1 MNKGLS
7 KVIDITRSLKES
19 PTMSVGDGGFTN
31 SATASGP
38 VSGYDVPLPLPDL
51 SQDYQTPGESGLAK
65 YRFSNVYPVEKVTEK
80 NIDSMVDASN
90 EYLQLTDK
98 GNQRNAEERINRIR
112 QMFKSLREEAGAG
125 PTMSVGDGGYTGK
138 ANASGPVAGYDP
150 VIGRVDRRNKK
161 QKNYPK
167 KYVQMYR
174 DMMKGQRLKSVMT

>member
-7 KVIDITRSLKES
+7 KLIDITRSLKES

-90 EYLQLTDK
+90 EYLQLADK

-112 QMFKSLREEAGAG
+112 QMFKSLREEAG

-150 VIGRVDRRNKK
+150 IIGRVDRRNKK

-174 DMMKGQRLKSVMT
+174 DIMKGQRLKSVMT

>member
-31 SATASGP
+31 SATAGGP

-90 EYLQLTDK
+90 EYLQLADK
-98 GNQRNAEERINRIR
+98 ENQRNAEERINRIR
-112 QMFKSLREEAGAG
+112 QMFKSLREEAG

-150 VIGRVDRRNKK
+150 VIGRIDRRTKK

-167 KYVQMYR
+167 LYVQMYQ
-174 DMMKGQRLKSVMT
+174 DIMKGKRLKSVMT

>member
-1 MNKGLS
+1 MNKRLS
-7 KVIDITRSLKES
+7 KVIAITRSLKES
-19 PTMSVGDGGFTN
+19 PPMSVGDGGFTN

-51 SQDYQTPGESGLAK
+51 SQDYQPPGESGLAK

-90 EYLQLTDK
+90 EYLQLADK
-98 GNQRNAEERINRIR
+98 ENQRNAEERINRIR
-112 QMFKSLREEAGAG
+112 QMFKSLREEAG

-138 ANASGPVAGYDP
+138 ANASVPVAGYDP
-150 VIGRVDRRNKK
+150 VIGRIDRRTKK

-167 KYVQMYR
+167 LYVQMYH
-174 DMMKGQRLKSVMT
+174 DIMKGKRLKSVMT

>member
-90 EYLQLTDK
+90 EYLQLADK
-98 GNQRNAEERINRIR
+98 ENQRNAEETINRIR
-112 QMFKSLREEAGAG
+112 QMFKSLREEAG

-150 VIGRVDRRNKK
+150 VIGRVDRRTKK

-167 KYVQMYR
+167 LYVQMYQ
-174 DMMKGQRLKSVMT
+174 DIMKGKRLKSVMT

>member
-38 VSGYDVPLPLPDL
+38 VSGYDAVLPLPDL

-80 NIDSMVDASN
+80 NIDNMVDASN
-90 EYLQLTDK
+90 EYLQLADK
-98 GNQRNAEERINRIR
+98 SNQRNAEERINRIR
-112 QMFKSLREEAGAG
+112 QMFKSLREEAG

>member
-65 YRFSNVYPVEKVTEK
+65 YRFSNVYPVEKVTER

-90 EYLQLTDK
+90 EYLQLADK

-112 QMFKSLREEAGAG
+112 QMFKSLREEAG

-150 VIGRVDRRNKK
+150 VIGRVDRRTKK

-167 KYVQMYR
+167 LYVQMYQ
-174 DMMKGQRLKSVMT
+174 DIMKGKRLKSVMT

>member
-19 PTMSVGDGGFTN
+19 PTMSVGDGGYTN

-38 VSGYDVPLPLPDL
+38 VSGYDAPLPLPTLD
-51 SQDYQTPGESGLAK
+51 QDYQTPGQSGLAK
-65 YRFSNVYPVEKVTEK
+65 YRFSNVYPAQDVTNK
-80 NIDSMVDASN
+80 DVDNMVDASS
-90 EYLQLTDK
+90 EYVKLVDEGT
-98 GNQRNAEERINRIR
+98 QRKMDERVDRLR
-112 QMFKSLREEAGAG
+112 QMVKSLREETG
-125 PTMSVGDGGYTGK
+125 PTMSVGAGGYTGA

-150 VIGRVDRRNKK
+150 VIGTIDRRNKK

>member
-1 MNKGLS
+1 
-7 KVIDITRSLKES
+7 
-19 PTMSVGDGGFTN
+19 MSVGDGGFTN

-90 EYLQLTDK
+90 EYLQLADK
-98 GNQRNAEERINRIR
+98 ENQRNAEERINRIR
-112 QMFKSLREEAGAG
+112 QMFKSLREEAG
-125 PTMSVGDGGYTGK
+125 PTMSVGDGGYRGK

-150 VIGRVDRRNKK
+150 VIGRIDRRTKK

-167 KYVQMYR
+167 LYVQMYQ
-174 DMMKGQRLKSVMT
+174 DIMKGKRLKSVMT

>member
-31 SATASGP
+31 SATAGGP

-90 EYLQLTDK
+90 EYLQLADK
-98 GNQRNAEERINRIR
+98 ENQRNAEERINRIR
-112 QMFKSLREEAGAG
+112 QMFKSLREEAG

-150 VIGRVDRRNKK
+150 VIGKIDRRTKK

-167 KYVQMYR
+167 LYVQMYQ
-174 DMMKGQRLKSVMT
+174 DILKGKRLKSVMT

>member
-90 EYLQLTDK
+90 EYLQLADK

-138 ANASGPVAGYDP
+138 ANATGPAAGYDP
-150 VIGRVDRRNKK
+150 VIGTIDRRNKK

>member
-38 VSGYDVPLPLPDL
+38 LSGYDVPLPLPDL

-90 EYLQLTDK
+90 EYLQLADK
-98 GNQRNAEERINRIR
+98 ENQRNAEERINRIR
-112 QMFKSLREEAGAG
+112 QMFKSLREETG

>member
-90 EYLQLTDK
+90 EYLQLADK

-112 QMFKSLREEAGAG
+112 QMFKSLREEAC

>member
-19 PTMSVGDGGFTN
+19 PTMSVGDGGYTN

-90 EYLQLTDK
+90 EYLQLADK
-98 GNQRNAEERINRIR
+98 ENQRNAEERINRIR
-112 QMFKSLREEAGAG
+112 QMFKSLREESG

-150 VIGRVDRRNKK
+150 VIGRIDRRTKK

-167 KYVQMYR
+167 LYVQMYQ
-174 DMMKGQRLKSVMT
+174 DIMKGKRLKSVMT

>member
-38 VSGYDVPLPLPDL
+38 VSGYDAPLPLPDL

-90 EYLQLTDK
+90 EYLQLADK
-98 GNQRNAEERINRIR
+98 ENQRNVEERINRIR
-112 QMFKSLREEAGAG
+112 QMFKSLREEAG

>member
-90 EYLQLTDK
+90 EYLQLADK
-98 GNQRNAEERINRIR
+98 ENQRNVEERINRIR
-112 QMFKSLREEAGAG
+112 QMFKSLREEAG

-150 VIGRVDRRNKK
+150 VIGRIDRRTKK

-167 KYVQMYR
+167 LYVQMYQ
-174 DMMKGQRLKSVMT
+174 DIMKGKRLKSVMT

>member
-90 EYLQLTDK
+90 EYLQLADK

-125 PTMSVGDGGYTGK
+125 PTMSVGDGGYTGA

-150 VIGRVDRRNKK
+150 VLGKVDRRNKK
-161 QKNYPK
+161 QRNYPK
-167 KYVQMYR
+167 AYVQMYR
-174 DMMKGQRLKSVMT
+174 DIQKGNRLKSVMG

>member
-38 VSGYDVPLPLPDL
+38 VSGYDGPLPLPDL
-51 SQDYQTPGESGLAK
+51 RQDYQTPGESGLAK

-90 EYLQLTDK
+90 EYLQLADK

-112 QMFKSLREEAGAG
+112 QMFKSLREEAG

-150 VIGRVDRRNKK
+150 VIGRIDRRTKK

-167 KYVQMYR
+167 LYVQMYQ
-174 DMMKGQRLKSVMT
+174 DIMKGKRLKSVMT

>member
-7 KVIDITRSLKES
+7 KLIDITRSLKES

-90 EYLQLTDK
+90 EYLQLADK
-98 GNQRNAEERINRIR
+98 ENQRNAEERINRIR
-112 QMFKSLREEAGAG
+112 QMFKSLREEAG

-150 VIGRVDRRNKK
+150 VIGRIDRRTKK

-167 KYVQMYR
+167 LYVQMYQ
-174 DMMKGQRLKSVMT
+174 DIMKGKRLKSVMT

>member
-90 EYLQLTDK
+90 EYLQLADK
-98 GNQRNAEERINRIR
+98 ENQRNAEERINRIR
-112 QMFKSLREEAGAG
+112 QMFKSLREEAG
-125 PTMSVGDGGYTGK
+125 PTMAVGDGGYTGK

-174 DMMKGQRLKSVMT
+174 DLMKGQRLKSVMT

>member
-90 EYLQLTDK
+90 EYLQLADK
-98 GNQRNAEERINRIR
+98 ENQRNAEERINRIR
-112 QMFKSLREEAGAG
+112 QMFKSLREEAG

-150 VIGRVDRRNKK
+150 VIGKIDRRTKK

-167 KYVQMYR
+167 LYVQMYQ
-174 DMMKGQRLKSVMT
+174 DILKGKRLKSVMT

>member
-38 VSGYDVPLPLPDL
+38 VSGYDAPLPLPDL

-90 EYLQLTDK
+90 EYLQLADK
-98 GNQRNAEERINRIR
+98 ENQRNAEERINRIR
-112 QMFKSLREEAGAG
+112 QMFKSLREEAG

-150 VIGRVDRRNKK
+150 VIGRIDRRTKK

-167 KYVQMYR
+167 LYVQMYQ
-174 DMMKGQRLKSVMT
+174 DIMKGKRLKSVMT